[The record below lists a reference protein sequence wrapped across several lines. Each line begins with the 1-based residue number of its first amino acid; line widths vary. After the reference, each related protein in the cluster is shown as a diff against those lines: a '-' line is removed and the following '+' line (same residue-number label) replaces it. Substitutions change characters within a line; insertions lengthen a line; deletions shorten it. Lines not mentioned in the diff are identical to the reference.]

1 MQLYV
6 VATSGPFYKKQRI
19 FGERHI
25 CHISGLRY
33 FMLMARA
40 ENYRHAHIQFQI
52 IESNPNEYIPLEPSC
67 INVYRSEVVTRGV
80 FSTPAT
86 HLMAH
91 HLSISISPPRRLS
104 FLSLSLYLPTY
115 LHAPTCTYLYLPT
128 YLLSGLSASPLLRSR
143 SSTDVDVPPQLPSGV
158 VPPLYGVQR
167 RGGGL
172 PASLWSTRGQSRPP
186 HCFEPEPEGRLCMG
200 SSCALRSTARPPAI
214 GSSSSLTR
222 ET

>member
-91 HLSISISPPRRLS
+91 HLSISISPPLFS
-104 FLSLSLYLPTY
+104 LSLSTYLPTY
-115 LHAPTCTYLYLPT
+115 MHLPVPTCTYLPTSSLASRLPHSSAPGPPPMSMSLRNSPLASSHRCT
-128 YLLSGLSASPLLRSR
+128 ESSAAAAASPPPSGL
-143 SSTDVDVPPQLPSGV
+143 
-158 VPPLYGVQR
+158 
-167 RGGGL
+167 
-172 PASLWSTRGQSRPP
+172 
-186 HCFEPEPEGRLCMG
+186 PEGRADRLTA
-200 SSCALRSTARPPAI
+200 SSPSPRGDCAWGAAAP
-214 GSSSSLTR
+214 
-222 ET
+222 